1 MIKIFQNFAAIFR
14 PVLVCSQNFL
24 VDFCIL
30 IIKIIIC
37 QTLERL
43 FFIPPLYKHICTCLV
58 IDEDPFEKLVKEKWL
73 GIRAEYQDHLM
84 CDTEDGQS
92 QHLAEAKKLFMNL
105 LEESLKRYE
114 NDPLNTEK
122 GQLISKEI
130 FGDMSFC
137 QKNIILPKKYHFAK
151 KISMFSE
158 KFYEYEIFEYNSS
171 FEEVT
176 PTKISF

>member
-1 MIKIFQNFAAIFR
+1 MLHDKDISKF
-14 PVLVCSQNFL
+14 CSNLSPCPSLLTKFSCRFL
-24 VDFCIL
+24 HLDHQDNNLSNVGKTFL
-30 IIKIIIC
+30 
-37 QTLERL
+37 
-43 FFIPPLYKHICTCLV
+43 IPPLYKHICTCVV

-84 CDTEDGQS
+84 CDTEDGQT

-151 KISMFSE
+151 KISFCHF
-158 KFYEYEIFEYNSS
+158 KLIWKVLRYI
-171 FEEVT
+171 
-176 PTKISF
+176 